1 MFWFLRLYDEQQGF
15 RNYEMGFVTL
25 LRLCISEDFTLEDP
39 TTWGGLTTKLLG
51 NYNLPQEAQKGSPR
65 RSPMQRGGRGVST
78 DYTGVVKICVS
89 SAFFFLA
96 TCILCP
102 LSVAV
107 VVHAADRA
115 RRPETR
121 NDRPLTEREQMIYH
135 KAFLQDLSLLY
146 AFLKDKKRHLVAW
159 LNSIRFGITV
169 EEIPKFELPEEDF
182 VPTELEPYTDADMFR
197 CATANA
203 CKSINIYLCACTPFC
218 ARKRTLDGRN
228 TPCNFADSHIVGIQK
243 HYTCART
250 FLCK

>member
-1 MFWFLRLYDEQQGF
+1 MVWFLPLCGEQQGF
-15 RNYEMGFVTL
+15 RNYEMGFMAL
-25 LRLCISEDFTLEDP
+25 LHLCVSEDFTLEDP
-39 TTWGGLTTKLLG
+39 DTWGGLTTKLLG
-51 NYNLPQEAQKGSPR
+51 NYNLPEKALQGSPR

-78 DYTGVVKICVS
+78 DHTGVVRTCVS

-146 AFLKDKKRHLVAW
+146 AFLKDRKRHFVAW
-159 LNSIRFGITV
+159 LNSRRFGIT
-169 EEIPKFELPEEDF
+169 EGEIPKFELPEDDF

-197 CATANA
+197 CATADT
-203 CKSINIYLCACTPFC
+203 CTTFNICLCTCTPSC
-218 ARKRTLDGRN
+218 ARKHAHDGRN
-228 TPCNFADSHIVGIQK
+228 MQCSFTH
-243 HYTCART
+243 T
-250 FLCK
+250 